1 MSTRAAV
8 LLLTVAACG
17 SGTKNNVISGGPMG
31 DAATL
36 DAATLDAPVD
46 SLPDSGPPDRVAPRA
61 IAPLSTSRV
70 TRRRPTLRWVLP
82 SGVTDATVD
91 LCLDRACTAPI
102 GTPAHVTGSSYA
114 PEADLPVGVVF
125 WRLHPSTTTSVS
137 SPTWQFTVPARSAPV
152 DSSWGTTLDLN
163 GDGYADVVVGA
174 PTVNNVGAAYVYT
187 GSRTGLATTPATTL
201 LGLGSDYPGFGW
213 SVAGAG
219 DVNGDGFADVAIAT
233 RGDGTT
239 CVYVYL
245 GGADAL
251 PLTPAT
257 TLCPPQTVFSSGDL
271 SASSAGDVNG
281 DGYADLVVA
290 GGGMMAPYVYLGS
303 AHGLDI
309 ASPTI
314 LAGPYVAGLMGT
326 VVAGAGDV
334 NGDGLGDVV
343 VAAFYN
349 DPSSF
354 MGGNYVYLGRAT
366 GIDTAPSTVLAGV
379 ALSSGGGGS
388 SFDMN
393 IASAGDVNGDGYAD
407 ILAGACDKTDCAF
420 VYLGSAAGVAPTPAT
435 TITTAGG
442 VGGIGRIASA
452 GDVNG
457 DGYGDVA
464 VATDSNSGPIVS
476 IYLGGASGLA
486 TSPAAAPTEPGS
498 MADGFGGAFASAGD
512 VNGDG
517 FADLVV
523 GADFGD
529 PGNPASEN
537 GSAYVYLGGATG
549 LATSPKIT
557 LQGPESGDFG
567 FSVFGASN

>member
-1 MSTRAAV
+1 M
-8 LLLTVAACG
+8 
-17 SGTKNNVISGGPMG
+17 
-31 DAATL
+31 
-36 DAATLDAPVD
+36 
-46 SLPDSGPPDRVAPRA
+46 
-61 IAPLSTSRV
+61 
-70 TRRRPTLRWVLP
+70 
-82 SGVTDATVD
+82 
-91 LCLDRACTAPI
+91 
-102 GTPAHVTGSSYA
+102 
-114 PEADLPVGVVF
+114 GVVF

-251 PLTPAT
+251 PLTPADDA
-257 TLCPPQTVFSSGDL
+257 LPAP
-271 SASSAGDVNG
+271 
-281 DGYADLVVA
+281 DGLQLRRPVRFER
-290 GGGMMAPYVYLGS
+290 GGRQRRWVSRPRCRRRGMMAPYVYLGS